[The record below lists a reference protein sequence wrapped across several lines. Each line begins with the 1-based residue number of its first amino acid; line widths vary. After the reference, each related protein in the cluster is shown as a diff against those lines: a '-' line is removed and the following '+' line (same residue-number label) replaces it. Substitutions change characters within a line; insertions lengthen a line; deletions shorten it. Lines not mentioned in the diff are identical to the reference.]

1 MHDNN
6 GHQSGNGKG
15 VKLSDTPP
23 TELPTSPRPKPSLR
37 HFDQPVIL
45 QPTNHWSRAILWTLI
60 TGTVLATIWAC
71 VAQIEQAVP
80 AQGKL
85 EPIGTVKEVQVPIGG
100 VVKAVYVAD
109 GQQVKRGEKL
119 VSLDPTTGKAQLASL
134 KKIRAS
140 LMQENQF
147 YQAQLQGAPQRSPQG
162 FFAPEVVALT
172 RSRATLLAENRLYQ
186 AELGGGAA
194 TTLSTEQRERLQSNQ
209 TELGAR
215 VSVAQLEAAQL
226 TKQLRQTQIKL
237 NSTNKT
243 LRINQGILR
252 NVEPLARQG
261 AISQIQLLKQQQ
273 DVETNQSESNQL
285 RQEQARLQLA
295 ISQAQ
300 VQVQGT
306 VALSR
311 RDLYTQMA
319 ENNKRIAQIEGE
331 LTKAIVENQKKVA
344 EIDSQ
349 LSQAQQNLR
358 YAEVVAPVAGT
369 VFELKARSAGFVA
382 QPSEPIL
389 KLVPDEGLIAQVFI
403 TNKDIGFIR
412 PGMAVDVRIDSFP
425 FSEFGDVKGEL
436 VWIGSDVLPPD
447 QVQPYYRF
455 PAKVRMKE
463 QALAGG
469 GRRVRLQS
477 GMAVTANI
485 KVRKRSVMSIFTEMF
500 TKNTEGLR
508 FVR

>member
-1 MHDNN
+1 
-6 GHQSGNGKG
+6 
-15 VKLSDTPP
+15 
-23 TELPTSPRPKPSLR
+23 LR
-37 HFDQPVIL
+37 QFDQPVIL
-45 QPTNHWSRAILWTLI
+45 QQSHRWSRAILWTLI
-60 TGTVLATIWAC
+60 AGTALTTLWAC

-85 EPIGTVKEVQVPIGG
+85 EPIGTVKEVQVPVAG
-100 VVKAVYVAD
+100 VVKTVYVED
-109 GQQVKRGEKL
+109 GQQVKQGEKL
-119 VSLDPTTGKAQLASL
+119 VSLDPTTLKAQIASL
-134 KKIRAS
+134 KQIRIS

-147 YQAQLQGAPQRSPQG
+147 YRAQLQGTPARSPKI
-162 FFAPEVVALT
+162 FFSPEVVALT
-172 RSRATLLAENRLYQ
+172 KSRSALLAENQLYQ
-186 AELGGGAA
+186 AQLGRG
-194 TTLSTEQRERLQSNQ
+194 TTTALSTEQQERLQSNRA
-209 TELGAR
+209 ELGDRMA
-215 VSVAQLEAAQL
+215 VAQLEAAQL
-226 TKQLRQTQIKL
+226 NKQLRQTQIKL
-237 NSTNKT
+237 NSTNNT

-252 NVEPLARQG
+252 NVEPLAKQG

-273 DVETNQSESNQL
+273 DVETNQSEANQL

-300 VQVQGT
+300 MKVRGT
-306 VALSR
+306 VSLSR

-319 ENNKRIAQIEGE
+319 DNTKRIAQIEGE

-349 LSQAQQNLR
+349 LSQAQQSLK
-358 YAEVVAPVAGT
+358 YGEIVAPVAGT
-369 VFELKARSAGFVA
+369 VFELKARSPGFVA
-382 QPSEPIL
+382 QASEPIL
-389 KLVPDEGLIAQVFI
+389 KLVPDEGLIAKVFI

-412 PGMAVDVRIDSFP
+412 PGMPVDVRIDSFP

-455 PAKVRMKE
+455 PAKVRMRE
-463 QALAGG
+463 QALVGK
-469 GRRVRLQS
+469 GRKIRLQS